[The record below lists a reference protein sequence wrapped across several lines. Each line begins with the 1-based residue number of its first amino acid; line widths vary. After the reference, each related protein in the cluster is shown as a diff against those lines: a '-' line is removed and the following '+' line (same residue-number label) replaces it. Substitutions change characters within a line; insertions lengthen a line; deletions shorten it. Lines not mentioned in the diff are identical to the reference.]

1 VRRSGDGQSEVRA
14 ARTPETL
21 GHFGPGEWAMT
32 AAVAAMW
39 GSSFLWIAIAID
51 HVESSVVPLARCV
64 FGALVLVT
72 FRAARR
78 RLDREDWPRFLVL
91 GALWM
96 AIPFLL
102 YPLAERT
109 VSSSITGMIN
119 GGLPLV
125 TAVVTAIWTRRM
137 PTLFRIV
144 AVVIGFTG
152 IAIISIASVDQGTS
166 ADVKGI
172 ALLAVALLCYA
183 VAANIAQP
191 MYPKYGSLAPMLW
204 MTVIA
209 SVLSLPYGLVGLARG
224 GIDLPALG
232 ALFMLGAV
240 GTGIAFALYG
250 VLLSRAGTVRGM
262 IGIFFTPIVGTILG
276 VAVRG
281 DKLHAAAILGMLIV
295 LVGAVM
301 VSRPEP
307 RHLDSGVEEPL
318 DLVLPESLLEVGDQV
333 GSALDAD

>member
-1 VRRSGDGQSEVRA
+1 
-14 ARTPETL
+14 
-21 GHFGPGEWAMT
+21 MT

-333 GSALDAD
+333 GSALDSD

>member
-1 VRRSGDGQSEVRA
+1 
-14 ARTPETL
+14 
-21 GHFGPGEWAMT
+21 M
-32 AAVAAMW
+32 
-39 GSSFLWIAIAID
+39 
-51 HVESSVVPLARCV
+51 PLARCL

-78 RLDREDWPRFLVL
+78 RLDREDWLRFLVL

-102 YPLAERT
+102 YPIAERT

-119 GGLPLV
+119 GGLPVV

-144 AVVIGFTG
+144 AVTVGFTG
-152 IAIISIASVDQGTS
+152 IAIISISSVDEGTS
-166 ADVKGI
+166 ADLKGI
-172 ALLAVALLCYA
+172 ALLAIALLCYA
-183 VAANIAQP
+183 LAANIAQP
-191 MYPKYGSLAPMLW
+191 MYGKYGSLAPMLW

-209 SVLSLPYGLVGLARG
+209 SVLSLPYGLVGLAHG

-281 DKLHAAAILGMLIV
+281 DKLHAAALLGMLVVII
-295 LVGAVM
+295 GAVM

-307 RHLDSGVEEPL
+307 GPSTHRRWTRWLLTCRLSTHPL
-318 DLVLPESLLEVGDQV
+318 
-333 GSALDAD
+333 

>member
-1 VRRSGDGQSEVRA
+1 MI
-14 ARTPETL
+14 
-21 GHFGPGEWAMT
+21 GHFGPGEWTMT

-51 HVESSVVPLARCV
+51 HVETSVVPLARCV
-64 FGALVLVT
+64 FGALVLVM
-72 FRAARR
+72 FRSARR
-78 RLDREDWPRFLVL
+78 RLDRADWPRFLLL

-102 YPLAERT
+102 YPMAERT

-119 GGLPLV
+119 GGLPVV
-125 TAVVTAIWTRRM
+125 TAVVTAFWTRRM
-137 PTLFRIV
+137 PTPYRIA
-144 AVVIGFTG
+144 AVLIGFLG
-152 IAIISIASVDQGTS
+152 IAIISISSVDQGTS
-166 ADVKGI
+166 ADAQGV

-183 VAANIAQP
+183 VAANVAQP

-204 MTVIA
+204 MTIVGA
-209 SVLSLPYGLVGLARG
+209 ALSLPYGVVGLARG
-224 GIDLPALG
+224 GIDLAALG
-232 ALFMLGAV
+232 ALLMLGAV

-262 IGIFFTPIVGTILG
+262 IGIFFTPIIGTILG

-281 DKLHAAAILGMLIV
+281 DTLHAAAILGMLV
-295 LVGAVM
+295 VFVGAVM

-307 RHLDSGVEEPL
+307 RPADVRVPV
-318 DLVLPESLLEVGDQV
+318 VLPESLLEVGDQV
-333 GSALDAD
+333 GSGLDSD

>member
-1 VRRSGDGQSEVRA
+1 MKSHPAGAPTSADLSGSIGVVNP
-14 ARTPETL
+14 RT
-21 GHFGPGEWAMT
+21 
-32 AAVAAMW
+32 
-39 GSSFLWIAIAID
+39 IA
-51 HVESSVVPLARCV
+51 
-64 FGALVLVT
+64 
-72 FRAARR
+72 
-78 RLDREDWPRFLVL
+78 
-91 GALWM
+91 
-96 AIPFLL
+96 
-102 YPLAERT
+102 
-109 VSSSITGMIN
+109 
-119 GGLPLV
+119 
-125 TAVVTAIWTRRM
+125 
-137 PTLFRIV
+137 TLFRIV

>member
-1 VRRSGDGQSEVRA
+1 
-14 ARTPETL
+14 
-21 GHFGPGEWAMT
+21 
-32 AAVAAMW
+32 
-39 GSSFLWIAIAID
+39 
-51 HVESSVVPLARCV
+51 
-64 FGALVLVT
+64 
-72 FRAARR
+72 
-78 RLDREDWPRFLVL
+78 
-91 GALWM
+91 
-96 AIPFLL
+96 
-102 YPLAERT
+102 
-109 VSSSITGMIN
+109 
-119 GGLPLV
+119 
-125 TAVVTAIWTRRM
+125 
-137 PTLFRIV
+137 
-144 AVVIGFTG
+144 
-152 IAIISIASVDQGTS
+152 
-166 ADVKGI
+166 
-172 ALLAVALLCYA
+172 
-183 VAANIAQP
+183 
-191 MYPKYGSLAPMLW
+191 MLW

-307 RHLDSGVEEPL
+307 RHLGSGVEEPP

-333 GSALDAD
+333 GSALDSD